1 MSLTELEAKVQSLSP
16 EELHAFTQ
24 WLAAYTAGRASHGSQ
39 EGAIREGVGRM
50 EDVIKG
56 QAAGLTE
63 SQFREMLFQ

>member
-24 WLAAYTAGRASHGSQ
+24 WLAEYTASRASNGSQ

-50 EDVIKG
+50 EDIIKG
-56 QAAGLTE
+56 QTAGLTQ
-63 SQFREMLFQ
+63 SQFRAALR